1 MDRPLPPAARAASR
15 RGRLSG
21 RAGRVAAGLALGLA
35 LASSPAPAQVERLA
49 PVQGSRYA
57 SGQLGFLV
65 ELPPRVAACHRPQ
78 EGWREGIVLVLGGRG
93 CHDHRLAPAFLT
105 VTGEPNSE
113 ALGDVHSLAASL
125 CASPG
130 FGEARVE
137 AAPRAIAG
145 RHTLACRL
153 QDEAGNVTI
162 EAMAQLETSSPAVT
176 WTNLRVGLVARGD
189 RWVEFV
195 RQFEDM
201 LGRVQAL
208 PR

>member
-1 MDRPLPPAARAASR
+1 MTAAATPAAA
-15 RGRLSG
+15 
-21 RAGRVAAGLALGLA
+21 LA
-35 LASSPAPAQVERLA
+35 LALALAASPTMATAQVERLA
-49 PVQGSRYA
+49 PVQGARYVNGA
-57 SGQLGFLV
+57 QGFLV
-65 ELPPRVAACHRPQ
+65 ELPPRVAACLRPQ

-93 CHDHRLAPAFLT
+93 CDSHRLAPAFVT

-145 RHTLACRL
+145 RLTLACRL
-153 QDEAGNVTI
+153 QDEGGNVTI
-162 EAMAQLETSSPAVT
+162 EAMAQLETAAPPVA
-176 WTNLRVGLVARGD
+176 WTNLRVSLVARGD
-189 RWVEFV
+189 RWQEFV
-195 RQFEDM
+195 RDFEDAI
-201 LGRVQAL
+201 GRVRWL

>member
-1 MDRPLPPAARAASR
+1 MDRPLPQAPRAQARR
-15 RGRLSG
+15 RGRLS
-21 RAGRVAAGLALGLA
+21 ALA
-35 LASSPAPAQVERLA
+35 LALA
-49 PVQGSRYA
+49 LFA
-57 SGQLGFLV
+57 SGAAAQADRLVPVEGGRYVNGALGFLV
-65 ELPPRVAACHRPQ
+65 DLPPRVAACHRPQ

-93 CHDHRLAPAFLT
+93 CNDHRLAPAFVT

-145 RHTLACRL
+145 RLTLACRL
-153 QDEAGNVTI
+153 QDVAGNVAI
-162 EAMAQLETSSPAVT
+162 EAMAQFETASPPVT
-176 WTNLRVGLVARGD
+176 WTNLRVALVARGD
-189 RWVEFV
+189 RWQEFV
-195 RQFEDM
+195 REFEDA
-201 LGRVQAL
+201 LGRVRWL

>member
-1 MDRPLPPAARAASR
+1 MDRSLPQAPRAEARRRARRLSALAAS
-15 RGRLSG
+15 
-21 RAGRVAAGLALGLA
+21 A
-35 LASSPAPAQVERLA
+35 LAAALAMAATSAFAQVERLA
-49 PVQGSRYA
+49 PVQGGRYVNG
-57 SGQLGFLV
+57 SLGFMV

-78 EGWREGIVLVLGGRG
+78 EGWREGVVLVLGGRG
-93 CHDHRLAPAFLT
+93 CGDHRLAPAFVT

-145 RHTLACRL
+145 RTTLACRL
-153 QDEAGNVTI
+153 QDEAGNVAI
-162 EAMAQLETSSPAVT
+162 EAMVQFETASPPVT
-176 WTNLRVGLVARGD
+176 WTNLRVALVARGD
-189 RWVEFV
+189 RWQEFV
-195 RQFEDM
+195 REFEDA
-201 LGRVQAL
+201 LGRVRWL